1 MVDQLHRL
9 QVMLDVSD
17 QKWQELERRNLLLQG
32 GMAKLQKENLQMN
45 DYLAGIKPKV
55 VEIEKELAHSKQ
67 VLGQQEIQIE
77 SLT

>member
-45 DYLAGIKPKV
+45 DYLAGIKPRV
-55 VEIEKELAHSKQ
+55 VEMEKELALAKQ
-67 VLGQQEIQIE
+67 VLGQQEIQIK